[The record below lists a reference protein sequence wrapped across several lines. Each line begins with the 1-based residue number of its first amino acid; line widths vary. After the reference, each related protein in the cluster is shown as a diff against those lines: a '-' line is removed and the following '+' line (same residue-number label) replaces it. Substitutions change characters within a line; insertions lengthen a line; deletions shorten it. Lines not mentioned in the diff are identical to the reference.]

1 MKHRAL
7 LAFCLMAALASAA
20 PAQPQPDLGSEEQ
33 RQAGKAVYDKW
44 CAQCHGDDGAGEGIA
59 APYVHPKPR
68 DFTSAKYKIR
78 STRNGSLPTDA
89 DLRGVYW
96 MQADLS
102 GADLRGANLTGAR
115 IDGLGFARAR
125 LAGAAAPEGVTVR
138 LLREDPAGRSA
149 DWAGIGE
156 LHRAVWDEDP
166 TEYVAGQRAA
176 QDADPE
182 RVSTWLAVAGDG
194 TVVCAARVN
203 FHAGTEF
210 ASLWGGS
217 TLAAW
222 RGRGIYKALVSRRA
236 DEAAERGLRF
246 LQVDASPDSRPILE
260 RLGLRTLTTTTPWTW
275 RP

>member
-1 MKHRAL
+1 MDDAAL
-7 LAFCLMAALASAA
+7 LAAFDTQIRRRPDDEPGLRVELVDDPAPVLRLVPGPAAAWGGGVFWSDLDESTADAA
-20 PAQPQPDLGSEEQ
+20 
-33 RQAGKAVYDKW
+33 
-44 CAQCHGDDGAGEGIA
+44 IA
-59 APYVHPKPR
+59 AAVEAFR
-68 DFTSAKYKIR
+68 GTGR
-78 STRNGSLPTDA
+78 SWEWKQYGYDRPA
-89 DLRGVYW
+89 DLAAR
-96 MQADLS
+96 
-102 GADLRGANLTGAR
+102 LRAAGFEPGDEEAR
-115 IDGLGFARAR
+115 VVGEVETVRAR

-138 LLREDPAGRSA
+138 LLREDPAGRAA

-222 RGRGIYKALVSRRA
+222 RGRGVYKALVSRRA

-260 RLGLRTLTTTTPWTW
+260 RLGLRTLTTTTPWTS